1 MKKIFSTLL
10 LLFAFVF
17 IAQTSYSQGFPYHL
31 YDPRTLAE
39 LVELNV
45 IEANKLK
52 DDGTKKIMISAN
64 PFYSAIRL
72 EYARKSR
79 VIAKEKLNL
88 FKIWQES
95 LEVDS
100 RLFSILDKEFLFKE
114 CGKEYWIP
122 VQKQVAA
129 YFPKELKSGDMITL
143 YLMYPGGLKIKPAT
157 TWNFLFLV
165 NEFQKY
171 QD

>member
-1 MKKIFSTLL
+1 MKTFLTFIFVLL
-10 LLFAFVF
+10 ISFLSAKSN
-17 IAQTSYSQGFPYHL
+17 IAQDFPYDKYL
-31 YDPRTLAE
+31 PRTLAE
-39 LVELNV
+39 LTAMDETDAKN
-45 IEANKLK
+45 IPESPK
-52 DDGTKKIMISAN
+52 GQFIIHAN
-64 PFYSAIRL
+64 PFYSAV
-72 EYARKSR
+72 R
-79 VIAKEKLNL
+79 VKFIGTVK
-88 FKIWQES
+88 S
-95 LEVDS
+95 LETEEKEYLKMWQSSLGYDAEILK
-100 RLFSILDKEFLFKE
+100 LFENKYLFKE
-114 CGKEYWIP
+114 CDKEYWIP